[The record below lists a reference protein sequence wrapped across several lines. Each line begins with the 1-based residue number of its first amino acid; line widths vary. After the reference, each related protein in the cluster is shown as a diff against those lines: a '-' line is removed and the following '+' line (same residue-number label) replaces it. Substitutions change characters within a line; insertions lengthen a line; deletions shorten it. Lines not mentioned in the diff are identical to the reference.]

1 MKKNI
6 MRNKR
11 TSLILM
17 MMLIIGTVMPLL
29 GGHAFIVRAADQ
41 EPSVYNYADR
51 KQLMDGSLNM
61 SSTDAED
68 KGTVGYIHFGKDENG
83 DARRWYVIG
92 KDKGNSTDN
101 VILFSCSD
109 MGTKYFWDS
118 GVTAP
123 NPYDGSISDV
133 RDFPNGVK
141 AEGVE
146 YEDNSDPK
154 EVYVNHY
161 GVSDLRKEFKKL
173 EKDSRYFTAAE
184 QKLMLSTVVSN
195 RTADERDRIQNY
207 TVTDK
212 LYAPMADPD
221 ESSLLFGSVDKKEDM
236 VKAYPKGSVA
246 MEAWTRTPVIYSNGV
261 HMRSEVYTWHSV
273 AASLEE
279 TNVFSIFEG
288 YHPAFALDLTDVLFA
303 SSVPVSKS
311 GEGVLNS
318 IDAMN
323 LRMKDDGSRFQGTSL
338 EYSPDAIT
346 YKSGKAN
353 SYLVIQ
359 GKTEDGKDWY
369 YSRMVPAAS
378 RDTTLR
384 WYDLQ
389 SFLNHI
395 SSSGIQVDPAG
406 SFSECR
412 IWLETTDTDGFT
424 YAFTGKSI
432 PGEPK
437 EIGNVILT
445 GIEMPDPEKKA
456 FDQTAK
462 CETEG
467 IASAAPAVSWS
478 DKDGKEVTEPQYD
491 QTYTATVM
499 LEADTGY
506 KFADKVSATVNGHAA
521 KASLNADTGILT
533 VTYDF
538 EVGSNEPKI
547 EFEVDTFSGKYDG
560 EPHSI
565 TVTPTDPADAR
576 VYYGVPDEDGKVTYS
591 DKAPEYVNAG
601 KHTVYIR
608 IEKDGYTPVED
619 YVATITISKRRLR
632 IKVNNQRIVWNDPL
646 PIAKD
651 KYEVEGDLLQG
662 DQVVKVTLT
671 AGPVGLKAGKTG
683 WITVYNGDV
692 EIENRDGEDVS
703 INYII
708 EGVPGELTVV
718 HNPDL
723 PPTSLTIKKP
733 KIKYKAGETL
743 DLDDL
748 EVTAVYEDGYSEKI
762 TDYTTNADRID
773 MSRAGEK
780 KLIISYEDQ
789 EEEIIIIVEGEGGE
803 DNNSSNNPN
812 DSSGGSNGT
821 GSGSSG
827 SGSGGGT
834 ASGGSGSS
842 SGNGAGGTGST
853 AGSSNA
859 STGDNAPLSQWSFA
873 TICSELVILCV
884 LLFHLS
890 KSGKRKKK

>member
-1 MKKNI
+1 MKRHTKG
-6 MRNKR
+6 KR
-11 TSLILM
+11 RISLSLIT
-17 MMLIIGTVMPLL
+17 MLVAGMAVPLL
-29 GGHAFIVRAADQ
+29 GIQPLPVKAAGE
-41 EPSVYNYADR
+41 EPSIYFYASQ
-51 KQLMDGSLNM
+51 KQLMDGTLNM
-61 SSTDAED
+61 SSPDAAD
-68 KGTVGYIHFGKDENG
+68 KGTVGYINFGKDENG
-83 DARRWYVIG
+83 DAKWWYVIG
-92 KDKGNSTDN
+92 RDKGNAKPNT
-101 VILFSCSD
+101 ILFSSKSIE
-109 MGTKYFWDS
+109 MEKSYFMKDADPTAQNPPTTIQVPG
-118 GVTAP
+118 GVNAKEIF
-123 NPYDGSISDV
+123 Y
-133 RDFPNGVK
+133 K
-141 AEGVE
+141 
-146 YEDNSDPK
+146 DNSNLT
-154 EVYVNHY
+154 EVYVNNY
-161 GVSDLRKEFKKL
+161 GVSALR
-173 EKDSRYFTAAE
+173 EKFIDMQTDEKYFTKAE
-184 QKLMLSTVVSN
+184 QNLMLLTTISN
-195 RTADERDRIQNY
+195 TDADDKVY
-207 TVTDK
+207 TVKDK
-212 LYAPMADPD
+212 LYAPMAKKGNS
-221 ESSLLFGSVDKKEDM
+221 ESYLLFGSGEDEDAM
-236 VKAYPKGSVA
+236 VKAFPKGVD
-246 MEAWTRTPVIYSNGV
+246 ECIAWTRTPVPLMQQKVYAWGADSNLN
-261 HMRSEVYTWHSV
+261 EVD
-273 AASLEE
+273 
-279 TNVFSIFEG
+279 VFTTEG
-288 YHPAFALDLTDVLFA
+288 YHPAFALDLTEVLFA
-303 SSVPVSKS
+303 STVPASAEGT
-311 GEGVLNS
+311 GELTKPN
-318 IDAMN
+318 AMN
-323 LRMKDDGSRFQGTSL
+323 LRMRDDGTCFKGAVL
-338 EYSPDAIT
+338 AYSPGVIT
-346 YKSGKAN
+346 YNTEREN

-359 GKTEDGKDWY
+359 GKTEDGVDWY
-369 YSRMVPAAS
+369 YTMKANTGGVNLKLEWDQLKANVK
-378 RDTTLR
+378 DVDIGTEE
-384 WYDLQ
+384 
-389 SFLNHI
+389 SF
-395 SSSGIQVDPAG
+395 DK
-406 SFSECR
+406 CK
-412 IWLETTDTDGFT
+412 IWLETTDTDSGLT
-424 YAFTGKSI
+424 YAISGKSTQE
-432 PGEPK
+432 EPK
-437 EIGNVILT
+437 EIENVILT

-467 IASAAPAVSWS
+467 IASAAPSVSWS

-591 DKAPEYVNAG
+591 DKAPEYINAG

-671 AGPVGLKAGKTG
+671 AGPAGLKAGKTG

-703 INYII
+703 VNYII

-762 TDYTTNADRID
+762 TDYMTNADRID

-789 EEEIIIIVEGEGGE
+789 EEEIIITVEGEGGE

-827 SGSGGGT
+827 PGSGGGT

-842 SGNGAGGTGST
+842 SGSGAGGTGST